1 MITKRGVTK
10 RCPVSAFKN
19 MRKAGGLI
27 ALSLDEGDELISVH
41 LTDGTKN
48 ILVATSEGQAIRYDE
63 NEVSVVGRT
72 ARGVRAMKVDPDHEV
87 VGSVIVDDAK
97 NLLTV
102 TENGY
107 GKRTEFSEF
116 NTQHR
121 GGLGVICHKL
131 TEKTGALCGIKAV
144 DDSEDVIAV
153 SSDGIL
159 IRTGVANI
167 STYGRSSQGVRVMN
181 LEEGNKVIGIVA
193 VEAEPDEE
201 EDAEIGEDLSA
212 ETDIPTDGEPAQSEN
227 EE

>member
-19 MRKAGGLI
+19 MRKNGGLI
-27 ALSLDEGDELISVH
+27 ALSLDDGDELISVH

-48 ILVATSEGQAIRYDE
+48 ILVATSEGQGIRYDE
-63 NEVSVVGRT
+63 NEVTVVGRT

-87 VGSVIVDDAK
+87 IGSVVVDDTK

-107 GKRTEFSEF
+107 GKRTEFDEF

-131 TEKTGALCGIKAV
+131 TDKTGALCGIKAV
-144 DDSEDVIAV
+144 DDTEDVIAV
-153 SSDGIL
+153 AANGVL
-159 IRTGVANI
+159 IRTGVASI

-181 LEEGNKVIGIVA
+181 LEEDNKVIGIVA
-193 VEAEPDEE
+193 VEAEPESEE
-201 EDAEIGEDLSA
+201 
-212 ETDIPTDGEPAQSEN
+212 TDGEDGEN
-227 EE
+227 TETAENIPQTETEQEYTEE